1 MFFYIFLFFLF
12 YFSLYGFWSGFGHI
26 VGCGVSEGRFLP
38 CSGVSRRTA
47 SAFSCSSQGY
57 HRIHSRVEIRGLKC
71 SSMGG
76 SFVCEARRTPE
87 SFSRQNKHWFSR
99 SRKWLNEER
108 DSFENIEEDMLSSKN
123 GPLVSHSS
131 TPKNHANAT
140 PRPKEKEILALFKKV
155 QARLRKRATIEEIK
169 KVEASQA
176 QSKDNGS
183 VDSLLKLLRKHSVD
197 QVKRCCG
204 VNRGKNFSLDQLQD
218 GDQDNESQS
227 IKFSDLDGTQN
238 NESQEINISLVTRPP
253 LNFQRWSPVPR
264 LKYQSVSNDDKDV
277 KAVPL
282 SNVIIEKDQDQL
294 GVKLD
299 PEPEHDSELELDP
312 KDELLFPEVWMIL
325 LILNKSIMMNMG
337 RTSKWNNIRIWVQW
351 SCLN

>member
-1 MFFYIFLFFLF
+1 
-12 YFSLYGFWSGFGHI
+12 
-26 VGCGVSEGRFLP
+26 
-38 CSGVSRRTA
+38 
-47 SAFSCSSQGY
+47 
-57 HRIHSRVEIRGLKC
+57 
-71 SSMGG
+71 
-76 SFVCEARRTPE
+76 
-87 SFSRQNKHWFSR
+87 
-99 SRKWLNEER
+99 
-108 DSFENIEEDMLSSKN
+108 MLSSKN

-183 VDSLLKLLRKHSVD
+183 VDSLLKLLRKHSVE
-197 QVKRCCG
+197 QVKRSSG

-238 NESQEINISLVTRPP
+238 NESQEINISL
-253 LNFQRWSPVPR
+253 
-264 LKYQSVSNDDKDV
+264 YQSVSNDDKDV

-312 KDELLFPEVWMIL
+312 KDELLFPEDQQVEQHQDLSTMKLSQLRALAKSRGLKGFSKMKKGELVEL
-325 LILNKSIMMNMG
+325 LTGS
-337 RTSKWNNIRIWVQW
+337 
-351 SCLN
+351 

>member
-1 MFFYIFLFFLF
+1 
-12 YFSLYGFWSGFGHI
+12 
-26 VGCGVSEGRFLP
+26 
-38 CSGVSRRTA
+38 
-47 SAFSCSSQGY
+47 
-57 HRIHSRVEIRGLKC
+57 
-71 SSMGG
+71 
-76 SFVCEARRTPE
+76 
-87 SFSRQNKHWFSR
+87 
-99 SRKWLNEER
+99 
-108 DSFENIEEDMLSSKN
+108 MLSSKN

-183 VDSLLKLLRKHSVD
+183 VDSLLKLLRKHSVE
-197 QVKRCCG
+197 QVKRSSG

-253 LNFQRWSPVPR
+253 LNFQR
-264 LKYQSVSNDDKDV
+264 
-277 KAVPL
+277 
-282 SNVIIEKDQDQL
+282 
-294 GVKLD
+294 
-299 PEPEHDSELELDP
+299 
-312 KDELLFPEVWMIL
+312 
-325 LILNKSIMMNMG
+325 
-337 RTSKWNNIRIWVQW
+337 
-351 SCLN
+351 

>member
-1 MFFYIFLFFLF
+1 
-12 YFSLYGFWSGFGHI
+12 
-26 VGCGVSEGRFLP
+26 
-38 CSGVSRRTA
+38 
-47 SAFSCSSQGY
+47 
-57 HRIHSRVEIRGLKC
+57 
-71 SSMGG
+71 
-76 SFVCEARRTPE
+76 
-87 SFSRQNKHWFSR
+87 
-99 SRKWLNEER
+99 
-108 DSFENIEEDMLSSKN
+108 MLSSKN

-169 KVEASQA
+169 KAEASQA

-183 VDSLLKLLRKHSVD
+183 VDSLLKLLRKHSVE
-197 QVKRCCG
+197 QVKRSSG

-227 IKFSDLDGTQN
+227 IKFSDLD
-238 NESQEINISLVTRPP
+238 
-253 LNFQRWSPVPR
+253 
-264 LKYQSVSNDDKDV
+264 DV

-337 RTSKWNNIRIWVQW
+337 RTSKWNNIRI
-351 SCLN
+351 